1 MAIRYPHGTL
11 SLRVLLVVLCADA
24 AVINRLHG
32 SAQSEVGFASS
43 GGGTHIYLVGQNLG
57 SAFAPP
63 AIYLGQ
69 KLQAECK
76 PQPFTS
82 SKNRIHCI
90 VAANALPAPEP
101 AYYATGKFVE
111 LPLKAYKSGKT
122 ACWQQGTINHN
133 CMVRF
138 DVGGTPRVRRVLTQL
153 VESGSTLRLSGEGI
167 DGGMRGAQRLAATL
181 YRGAT
186 PVLGACGEKDCQ
198 ASNMGA
204 ETLGCYSRPD
214 AGGDGVSG
222 MTQDAQVAVAFSD
235 NTRFG
240 APSMPS
246 TAA

>member
-11 SLRVLLVVLCADA
+11 SLGCSSPCCARMRQDQSPPRFGAIGGRLRV
-24 AVINRLHG
+24 
-32 SAQSEVGFASS
+32 S

-57 SAFAPP
+57 SAFAA

-111 LPLKAYKSGKT
+111 LPLKAYKNGRPA

-204 ETLGCYSRPD
+204 ETIGCYSRPD

-222 MTQDAQVAVAFSD
+222 MTQDAQVAVVLRQHAL
-235 NTRFG
+235 G